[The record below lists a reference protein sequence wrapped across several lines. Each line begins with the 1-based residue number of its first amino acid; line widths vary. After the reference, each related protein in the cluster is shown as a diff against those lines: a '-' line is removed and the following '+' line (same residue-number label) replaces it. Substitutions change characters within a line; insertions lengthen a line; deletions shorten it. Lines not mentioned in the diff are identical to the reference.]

1 MKKSLSV
8 SGGERE
14 EQRKAEDEREGKKK
28 DYAESLEYLPS
39 DANGA
44 TKICF
49 HLLAL

>member
-28 DYAESLEYLPS
+28 TMLKVWNTYPVMPMGQPKYVF
-39 DANGA
+39 
-44 TKICF
+44 TF
-49 HLLAL
+49 